1 MNVRL
6 LSIRIAVELEDM
18 FKNEMDC
25 DLEYLYD
32 KVTDPKFIQY
42 LIESN
47 GE

>member
-1 MNVRL
+1 MNAKFL
-6 LSIRIAVELEDM
+6 AIRIAVTLEKM
-18 FKNEMDC
+18 FIENDC